1 MNAKKIFFDTNT
13 LLYLLSSDTK
23 KADWV
28 SKNLEQSNVISVQV
42 LNEFTSAII
51 RKIKISNSELDEFL
65 DLFTS
70 TFNVRSV
77 DIDTFETGLM
87 VSRRYGYQHYDSM
100 IIAAALQ
107 AGCEKLYSEDM
118 QHRQVIDKRLQIVNP
133 FL

>member
-13 LLYLLSSDTK
+13 LLYLLSSDNK

-28 SKNLEQSNVISVQV
+28 SENLQQHNVISVQV
-42 LNEFTSAII
+42 LNEFTSASL
-51 RKIKISNSELDEFL
+51 RKTKLSNGELDEFL

-70 TFNVRSV
+70 IFQVRSL
-77 DIDTFETGLM
+77 DIDTFKTGLM

-107 AGCEKLYSEDM
+107 AGCERLYSEDM
-118 QHRQVIDKRLQIVNP
+118 QHRQIIDKRLQIVNP
-133 FL
+133 FA

>member
-28 SKNLEQSNVISVQV
+28 TKNLQQSNVISVQV
-42 LNEFTSAII
+42 LNEFTSASI
-51 RKIKISNSELDEFL
+51 RKIKISNGELDEFL

-70 TFNVRSV
+70 IFNVRSL

-87 VSRRYGYQHYDSM
+87 VSRRYGYHHYDSM

>member
-28 SKNLEQSNVISVQV
+28 TKNLQQSNVISVQV
-42 LNEFTSAII
+42 LNEFTSASI

-70 TFNVRSV
+70 TFNVRSL

-87 VSRRYGYQHYDSM
+87 VSRRYGYHHYDSM

-133 FL
+133 FI

>member
-1 MNAKKIFFDTNT
+1 MNAKQIFFDTNT
-13 LLYLLSSDTK
+13 LLYLLSSDIK

-28 SKNLEQSNVISVQV
+28 SDNLQQSNVISIQV
-42 LNEFTSAII
+42 LNEFTSAVI
-51 RKIKISNSELDEFL
+51 RKIKISNAELDEFL

-70 TFNVRSV
+70 TFNVRSLDV
-77 DIDTFETGLM
+77 DTFETGLM

-118 QHRQVIDKRLQIVNP
+118 QHRQIIDKRLQIVNP

>member
-13 LLYLLSSDTK
+13 LLYLLSSDNK

-28 SKNLEQSNVISVQV
+28 SKNLRQHNVISVQV
-42 LNEFTSAII
+42 LNEFTSASLG
-51 RKIKISNSELDEFL
+51 KIKISNDELDEFL

-70 TFNVRSV
+70 IFHVRSLDV
-77 DIDTFETGLM
+77 DTFKTGLM

-107 AGCEKLYSEDM
+107 AGCERLYSEDM
-118 QHRQVIDKRLQIVNP
+118 QHRQIIDKRLQIVNP
-133 FL
+133 FV

>member
-13 LLYLLSSDTK
+13 LLYLLSSDNK

-28 SKNLEQSNVISVQV
+28 SKNLQQHNVISVQV
-42 LNEFTSAII
+42 LNEFTSASL
-51 RKIKISNSELDEFL
+51 RKIKISNTELDEFL

-70 TFNVRSV
+70 TFNVRSL

-107 AGCEKLYSEDM
+107 AGCERLYSEDM

-133 FL
+133 FA

>member
-13 LLYLLSSDTK
+13 LLYLLSSDNK

-28 SKNLEQSNVISVQV
+28 SKNLQQHNVISVQV
-42 LNEFTSAII
+42 LNEFTTASL
-51 RKIKISNSELDEFL
+51 RKIKISNTELDEFL
-65 DLFTS
+65 DLFKS
-70 TFNVRSV
+70 TFQVRSL
-77 DIDTFETGLM
+77 DMDTFETGLM

-107 AGCEKLYSEDM
+107 AGCERLYSEDM

-133 FL
+133 FV

>member
-13 LLYLLSSDTK
+13 LLYLLSSDIK

-28 SKNLEQSNVISVQV
+28 SDNLQQSNVISIQV
-42 LNEFTSAII
+42 LNEFTSASI
-51 RKIKISNSELDEFL
+51 RKIKISNVELDEFL

-70 TFNVRSV
+70 TFNVRSLDV
-77 DIDTFETGLM
+77 DTFETGLM

-118 QHRQVIDKRLQIVNP
+118 QHRQIIDKRLQIVNP

>member
-23 KADWV
+23 KADWIT
-28 SKNLEQSNVISVQV
+28 KNLQQSNVISVQV
-42 LNEFTSAII
+42 LNEFTSASI

-70 TFNVRSV
+70 TFNVRSL

-87 VSRRYGYQHYDSM
+87 VSRRYGYHHYDSM

>member
-13 LLYLLSSDTK
+13 LLYLLSSDNK

-28 SKNLEQSNVISVQV
+28 SQNLQQSNVISIQV
-42 LNEFTSAII
+42 LNEFSSASL

-65 DLFTS
+65 DLFKS
-70 TFNVRSV
+70 IFNVRAL
-77 DIDTFETGLM
+77 DMETFDTGLM
-87 VSRRYGYQHYDSM
+87 VSRRYGYQHFDAM

-118 QHRQVIDKRLQIVNP
+118 QHRQIIDKRLQIVNP
-133 FL
+133 FQ

>member
-28 SKNLEQSNVISVQV
+28 SKNLQQSNVISVQV
-42 LNEFTSAII
+42 LNEFTSASI

-70 TFNVRSV
+70 TFNVRSL
-77 DIDTFETGLM
+77 DIDTFETGLI
-87 VSRRYGYQHYDSM
+87 VSRRYGYHHYDSM

-118 QHRQVIDKRLQIVNP
+118 QHRQIIDKRLQIVNP

>member
-28 SKNLEQSNVISVQV
+28 SKNLQQSNVISIQV
-42 LNEFTSAII
+42 LNEFTSASI

-70 TFNVRSV
+70 TFNVRSL

>member
-13 LLYLLSSDTK
+13 LIYLLSSDNK

-28 SKNLEQSNVISVQV
+28 SKNLQQHNVISVQV
-42 LNEFTSAII
+42 LNEFTSASL
-51 RKIKISNSELDEFL
+51 RKIKISNTELDEFL

-70 TFNVRSV
+70 TFQVRSL
-77 DIDTFETGLM
+77 DMDTFETGLM

-107 AGCEKLYSEDM
+107 AGCERLYSEDM

-133 FL
+133 FV